1 MSNDK
6 LISMRY
12 AEIFWSNKNILIR
25 NIIITAIVVSIF
37 SMIMPKTFKSTAVLM
52 LPERQSDNTL
62 ISKIGEIAIGNFL
75 DDGSRNESKTIF
87 AILKSRT
94 MAESIIDKMNLIEN
108 YGSEN
113 LEEAVKRVQGNLIFR
128 DLEEGTISISAFSNT
143 PWMSEK
149 KDCDSARIL
158 SVSIVK
164 YIISELDRVN
174 KLFQTDEARNQRLFL
189 EKRHDETITQLKG
202 AEDAL
207 RSFQDKHNTLDLS
220 EQTKAAINIGA
231 EIKSQ
236 ILIEEV
242 KLGVLIQTYK
252 PDHPEI
258 EKLKMQ
264 VKELKYQ
271 LSTLNAHPDNSIIHE
286 NNILPKYSEVPDLA
300 INIMRLQREV
310 EIQSALYLFL
320 SEKYEASKI
329 QEARDTPTIQVLDDA
344 NFPIKR
350 YQPKRTLMVIGYT
363 LIVLVIS
370 LLYIIL
376 YEYNRIGANNHIK
389 PN

>member
-1 MSNDK
+1 MNSDK

-25 NIIITAIVVSIF
+25 NIIITSIVVSIF

-113 LEEAVKRVQGNLIFR
+113 LEEAVKRVQSNLIFR
-128 DLEEGTISISAFSNT
+128 NLEEGTISISAFSKT

-271 LSTLNAHPDNSIIHE
+271 LSTLNAYSDNS
-286 NNILPKYSEVPDLA
+286 
-300 INIMRLQREV
+300 
-310 EIQSALYLFL
+310 
-320 SEKYEASKI
+320 
-329 QEARDTPTIQVLDDA
+329 
-344 NFPIKR
+344 
-350 YQPKRTLMVIGYT
+350 
-363 LIVLVIS
+363 
-370 LLYIIL
+370 
-376 YEYNRIGANNHIK
+376 
-389 PN
+389 